1 MCDTC
6 NDCDNLTLP
15 IGSAGAD
22 GAAGAAGA
30 AGANG
35 VNGTTILHNDLTP
48 GSTTSLTYAL
58 FSNDKVYNV
67 PSGTLAT
74 NGDKLDVTAS
84 FTLSGTGTDNK
95 YDRGYYQVLIGG
107 TDIAGG
113 LNSEPYGGG
122 FVKRPSY
129 TGIYYQLRVKLEIHR
144 LSATSVLIQ
153 SHSQWSDEDGVKGD
167 WFYFSKASINV
178 SDLSAEALTVQ
189 IKGKVENANLSMAC
203 NQLNVNNSIQ

>member
-15 IGSAGAD
+15 TGTAGAD
-22 GAAGAAGA
+22 GAPGADGSAGAP
-30 AGANG
+30 G
-35 VNGTTILHNDLTP
+35 VNGTTILNNDLTP
-48 GSTTSLTYAL
+48 GSTSSLAYAL
-58 FSNDKVYNV
+58 FSSDKVYNV
-67 PSGTLAT
+67 PAGTLSA
-74 NGDKLDVTAS
+74 NGDKLDITAS
-84 FTLSGTGTDNK
+84 FTLSGTGIDNK

-113 LNSEPYGGG
+113 LNSSPYGGG

-129 TGIYYQLRVKLEIHR
+129 TGEYYQFILKLEIHR
-144 LSATSVLIQ
+144 ISSTSVLI
-153 SHSQWSDEDGVKGD
+153 HSDSKWADMDGVEGD
-167 WFYFSKASINV
+167 LFYFSKNSLTVA
-178 SDLSAEALTVQ
+178 DLSANALNIQ